1 MNVENKMFFENQN
14 NYAVAL
20 EETNLIQFHVCPFVS
35 LSPFLTYGLI
45 TGFFLTLGVSYR
57 VSFHFSAEPF
67 LLTAVTGKPFQVPGD
82 FDLPFQFSLP
92 VSLL

>member
-1 MNVENKMFFENQN
+1 MESEMFFENQN

-45 TGFFLTLGVSYR
+45 TGFFLTLGISYR
-57 VSFHFSAEPF
+57 VSFHFLEEPF
-67 LLTAVTGKPFQVPGD
+67 LLTAVTGNTFPG
-82 FDLPFQFSLP
+82 PW
-92 VSLL
+92 